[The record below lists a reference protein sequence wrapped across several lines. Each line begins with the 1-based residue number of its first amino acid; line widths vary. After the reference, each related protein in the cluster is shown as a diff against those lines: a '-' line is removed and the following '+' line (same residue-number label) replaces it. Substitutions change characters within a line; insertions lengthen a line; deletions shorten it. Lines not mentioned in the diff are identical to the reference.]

1 MNQTIENVALDE
13 GVAVA
18 IVTTNL
24 AEDIQL
30 VTCEHDCEATLFID
44 DEDYNLNYE
53 DAADILKCARGDI
66 RRKMLRGYLRLLT
79 AKIA

>member
-13 GVAVA
+13 NTEVA
-18 IVTTNL
+18 IVTTHL
-24 AEDIQL
+24 EEDIKL
-30 VTCEHDCEATLFID
+30 VTCEYNREATLFID
-44 DEDYNLNYE
+44 DEDYSLDYE
-53 DAADILKCARGDI
+53 DAADILKCTSGDI

>member
-13 GVAVA
+13 NKVVT

-30 VTCEHDCEATLFID
+30 VTCEHDREATLFIE
-44 DEDYNLNYE
+44 DEDYCLDYE
-53 DAADILKCARGDI
+53 DAADILKCASGDI
-66 RRKMLRGYLRLLT
+66 RRKMLRDYFDY
-79 AKIA
+79 

>member
-13 GVAVA
+13 GAAVT
-18 IVTTNL
+18 IVTTHLEEAFNL
-24 AEDIQL
+24 LHLSMIVKPHYL
-30 VTCEHDCEATLFID
+30 STMKI
-44 DEDYNLNYE
+44 YE
-53 DAADILKCARGDI
+53 DAADIMKCANGDI

>member
-1 MNQTIENVALDE
+1 MDQTIEH
-13 GVAVA
+13 VAVDENKVVS
-18 IVTTNL
+18 IVTTHL

-30 VTCEHDCEATLFID
+30 VTCDQEREATLFID
-44 DEDYNLNYE
+44 DEDYCLDYE
-53 DAADILKCARGDI
+53 DAADILKCAGDDI